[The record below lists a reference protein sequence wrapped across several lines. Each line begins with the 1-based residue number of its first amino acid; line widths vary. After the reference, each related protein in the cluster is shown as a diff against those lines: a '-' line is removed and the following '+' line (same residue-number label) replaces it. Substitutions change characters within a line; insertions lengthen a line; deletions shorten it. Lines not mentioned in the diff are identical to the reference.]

1 MPIYTFYDS
10 KADEVW
16 DEMMSYD
23 DMEKLTANGD
33 IVMVPQAIRLGYTT
47 QTKHPD
53 DTFRDILREMKKK
66 PGIKGRN
73 TINVI

>member
-1 MPIYTFYDS
+1 MPMYTFHD
-10 KADEVW
+10 KKTDEIW
-16 DEMMSYD
+16 EELMTYSA
-23 DMEKLTANGD
+23 MEKLTKSGD
-33 IVMVPQAIRLGYTT
+33 IVQIIQPIRLGYTT

-53 DTFRDILREMKKK
+53 DTFRDVLREMKKK